1 MMRQCAVW
9 ILVFCVNADAVDAS
23 EFEAP
28 VMMKAGDKAVRVESP
43 GYAAPCWADVDRD
56 GKKDLL
62 VGQFSGGKI
71 QVFKNMG
78 DGKLADGTWLQAG
91 GGDATVPGVW

>member
-1 MMRQCAVW
+1 MFRQIAVLTLVLFSCARA
-9 ILVFCVNADAVDAS
+9 IKAS

-28 VMMKAGDKAVRVESP
+28 VMVKAGDKAVRVESP

-62 VGQFSGGKI
+62 VGQFNDGKI
-71 QVFKNMG
+71 QVYRNLG
-78 DGKLADGTWLQAG
+78 DGQFAEGTWLQAG
-91 GGDATVPGVW
+91 GGVATVPGVW

>member
-1 MMRQCAVW
+1 MIRRCSVLTLALFGCACAVE
-9 ILVFCVNADAVDAS
+9 AT

-28 VMMKAGDKAVRVESP
+28 VMVKAGDKAVRVESP

-62 VGQFSGGKI
+62 VGQFNGGKI
-71 QVFKNMG
+71 QVYRNLG
-78 DGKLADGTWLQAG
+78 DGQFADGTWLQAG
-91 GGDATVPGVW
+91 GEVANVPGVW